1 MINLLS
7 MLFLSLL
14 LQICLVL
21 CKLIYNPHLR
31 CTAAYMDFH
40 NPSTATGGP
49 HTSAAR
55 QLPAPY
61 TGIFTTLPPL
71 TWSPSPYTGEALVC
85 ATEFGLC
92 GLR

>member
-31 CTAAYMDFH
+31 CTAAYMDFD
-40 NPSTATGGP
+40 NPSTTNVVP
-49 HTSAAR
+49 T
-55 QLPAPY
+55 
-61 TGIFTTLPPL
+61 PPL
-71 TWSPSPYTGEALVC
+71 HGSFRRLTQGRHWSVPLNLVC
-85 ATEFGLC
+85 AAG
-92 GLR
+92 